1 MSYMLDTNICIYM
14 MGRPRGPLAARANE
28 HGSELF
34 VSSIT
39 VGELLFGAVKSA
51 REAANR
57 LAVEDFLS
65 ALQVVNFGIAAADHF
80 GQIRAHL
87 ERAGTPCGPYDTLIG
102 AHARSLGLT
111 LVTNNRREFDRMPG
125 LKVENWV

>member
-1 MSYMLDTNICIYM
+1 MGYMLDTNICIYM
-14 MGRPRGPLAARANE
+14 MGRPDGPLAARANE
-28 HGSELF
+28 HGDELF

-39 VGELLFGAVKSA
+39 LGELLFGAVKST

-57 LAVEDFLS
+57 LAIKDFLS
-65 ALQVVNFGIAAADHF
+65 VLRVIDFDVVAADHF

-87 ERAGTPCGPYDTLIG
+87 ERAGTPCGPYDMLIG
-102 AHARSLGLT
+102 AHARSLDLT

-125 LKVENWV
+125 LKVENWA